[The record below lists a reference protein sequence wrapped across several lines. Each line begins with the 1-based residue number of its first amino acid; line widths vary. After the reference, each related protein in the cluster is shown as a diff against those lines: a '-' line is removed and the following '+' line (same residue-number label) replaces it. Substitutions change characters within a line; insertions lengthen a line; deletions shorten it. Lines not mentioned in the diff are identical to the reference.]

1 MLNTYILYVG
11 AFIACTLLAY
21 LSQKYNSKTLAQ
33 IIVLLLVCITGF
45 RGSEVGRDTVSYI
58 SMWENLIAGEPVYVE
73 PGFQWLMYALQQVSS
88 DSIILFIV
96 CSFIIYELIICR
108 LWSFRTMSSFPVSIA
123 VLYMSDMHPSM
134 NIMRQYCA
142 VAIVFYCIQYL
153 IDGKY
158 FKYIIG
164 VVIASLIHF
173 STIIALLYLLIYD
186 FLRWRELTIFRKT
199 FLLIIL
205 GISPLILGLILPILE
220 TEYGNYFE
228 THENNIGF
236 LTALK
241 VIFILVSLIFS
252 RLWEKK
258 MTNLRSILTQKDR
271 LLVKLSFIAYILGVV
286 LQSLGYFFPFMD
298 RIGMPFYIMGS
309 IYWGI
314 LFKCTQ
320 NTSLRAMYLSALILL
335 IGIPFALSMFGNG
348 QGVVPYTFAW
358 S

>member
-33 IIVLLLVCITGF
+33 IIVLLLVCITGC
-45 RGSEVGRDTVSYI
+45 RGFEVGLDTVSYI

-73 PGFQWLMYALQQVSS
+73 PGFQWLMYALQQIST

-96 CSFIIYELIICR
+96 CSFIIYGLIINR
-108 LWSFRTMSSFPVSIA
+108 LWSFRTVLSFPVSIS
-123 VLYMSDMHPSM
+123 VLYMTDMFPSM

-142 VAIVFYCIQYL
+142 IAIVFYCVQYL

-158 FKYIIG
+158 LKYIIG
-164 VVIASLIHF
+164 VVVASLIHF
-173 STIIALLYLLIYD
+173 SAIIALLYLLICD
-186 FLRWRELTIFRKT
+186 FLQWHELSLRRKT
-199 FLLIIL
+199 FWLTLII
-205 GISPLILGLILPILE
+205 ISPLIFGFILPVFE
-220 TEYGNYFE
+220 TEYGHYFE
-228 THENNIGF
+228 THENSSGF
-236 LTALK
+236 LTTLK
-241 VIFILVSLIFS
+241 IIFILISFIFS

-258 MTNLRSILTQKDR
+258 MTNLRSILTQNDK
-271 LLVKLSFIAYILGVV
+271 LLVKLSFIAYILGVG

-320 NTSLRAMYLSALILL
+320 KISVRVLYLCALILL
-335 IGIPFALSMFGNG
+335 IGIPFSLSMFNNG
-348 QGVVPYTFAW
+348 QGVVPYTFVW